1 MRSMIKECETKSIL
15 QIPSIKLLLV
25 GLLEIWV
32 ICRWAQLWY
41 KKIWACAWVGLLTKF
56 YGILGNKKQN
66 GSLNVLYNKN
76 AHKHTHTHTHAHA
89 RACAHTHTHTHTHT
103 IMMTT
108 SFSIKL
114 YKTKFI
120 RTASLKINHMIFNF

>member
-1 MRSMIKECETKSIL
+1 MVYWETKNRMAALMCYI
-15 QIPSIKLLLV
+15 
-25 GLLEIWV
+25 
-32 ICRWAQLWY
+32 
-41 KKIWACAWVGLLTKF
+41 TKMHT
-56 YGILGNKKQN
+56 N
-66 GSLNVLYNKN
+66 
-76 AHKHTHTHTHAHA
+76 THTHTHMHA
-89 RACAHTHTHTHTHT
+89 RAHTHTHTHTHT